1 MREFS
6 HDWRGGSPVSYDAD
20 VLAQPTSYHSPKLEG
35 RRIEGKGGRTLVARE
50 AVEPGEVVVVFG
62 GEVVHASKLAELSP
76 AERLLTLQVEEDLYL
91 VSGRDGAAD
100 WVNHSCDPNCGL
112 RGQIALVA
120 MRRLEPG
127 EEICF
132 DYAMSDGTPYDQ
144 FPCGCGAAT
153 CRGSVTGEDWSRP
166 ELWKRYEGYF
176 SPYLQRRID
185 AKLAGKREL
194 RSHKTRGRARQG
206 RRA

>member
-1 MREFS
+1 M
-6 HDWRGGSPVSYDAD
+6 PAT
-20 VLAQPTSYHSPKLEG
+20 PTSYHSPKLEG
-35 RRIEGKGGRTLVARE
+35 RRIAGKGGRTLVARE
-50 AVEPGEVVVVFG
+50 VVEPGEVVVVFG
-62 GEVVHASKLAELSP
+62 GEVVPAAQLDALSP
-76 AERLLTLQVEEDLYL
+76 AQRLLTLQVEEDLYL
-91 VSGRDGAAD
+91 VSGHDGAAD

-153 CRGSVTGEDWSRP
+153 CRGKVTGDDWSRP
-166 ELWKRYEGYF
+166 ELWERYHGYF

-185 AKLAGKREL
+185 AKLAGAREL
-194 RSHKTRGRARQG
+194 RSHVNRGREPQEK
-206 RRA
+206 RR

>member
-1 MREFS
+1 MQRFS
-6 HDWRGGSPVSYDAD
+6 HDWRGRSSFSYDAD
-20 VLAQPTSYHSPKLEG
+20 VHSQPTSYHSPKLEG
-35 RRIEGKGGRTLVARE
+35 RRIHGKGGRTLVARE
-50 AVEPGEVVVVFG
+50 VIEPDELVVVFG
-62 GEVVHASKLAELSP
+62 GEVVQASQLAALSP

-91 VSGRDGAAD
+91 VSGSDGAAD

-144 FPCGCGAAT
+144 FPCGCGAKT

-166 ELWKRYEGYF
+166 ELWERYQGYF

-185 AKLAGKREL
+185 APLAGAGEL
-194 RSHKTRGRARQG
+194 RSHKDRGRAGQG
-206 RRA
+206 RPR

>member
-1 MREFS
+1 
-6 HDWRGGSPVSYDAD
+6 
-20 VLAQPTSYHSPKLEG
+20 VLPHATSYHSPKLEG

-50 AVEPGEVVVVFG
+50 VVLPDEVVVVFG
-62 GEVVHASKLAELSP
+62 GEVVHARDLDSLTSAQ
-76 AERLLTLQVEEDLYL
+76 RLLTLQVEEELYL
-91 VSGRDGAAD
+91 VSPNDGAAD

-127 EEICF
+127 DEVSF

-144 FPCGCGAAT
+144 FTCGCGSPM
-153 CRGSVTGEDWSRP
+153 CRGAVSGEDWSRP
-166 ELWKRYEGYF
+166 ELWKRYRGYF

-185 AKLAGKREL
+185 AKLAAAREL
-194 RSHKTRGRARQG
+194 RSHSKRGRAERG
-206 RRA
+206 IRR

>member
-1 MREFS
+1 M
-6 HDWRGGSPVSYDAD
+6 H
-20 VLAQPTSYHSPKLEG
+20 AQPTSYHSPKLEG
-35 RRIEGKGGRTLVARE
+35 RRIDGKGGRTLVARE
-50 AVEPGEVVVVFG
+50 IVEPDELVVVFG
-62 GEVVHASKLAELSP
+62 GEVVQASQLAALSP

-91 VSGRDGAAD
+91 VSRADGAAD

-144 FPCGCGAAT
+144 FPCGCGARN
-153 CRGSVTGEDWSRP
+153 CRGQVTGNDWSRP
-166 ELWKRYEGYF
+166 ELWERYRGYF
-176 SPYLQRRID
+176 SPYIQRRID
-185 AKLAGKREL
+185 AKLAGTDDM
-194 RSHKTRGRARQG
+194 RSSVERGRARQG
-206 RRA
+206 RRT

>member
-1 MREFS
+1 
-6 HDWRGGSPVSYDAD
+6 
-20 VLAQPTSYHSPKLEG
+20 VLAQPTSYHSPKVEG
-35 RRIEGKGGRTLVARE
+35 HRIEGKGGRTLVARQ

-62 GEVVHASKLAELSP
+62 GEVVHASKLGQLSP

-91 VSGRDGAAD
+91 VSAADGAAD

-127 EEICF
+127 EEISF

-144 FPCGCGAAT
+144 FPCSCGAAT
-153 CRGSVTGEDWSRP
+153 CRGAVTGEDWKRP
-166 ELWKRYEGYF
+166 ELWERYRGYF
-176 SPYLQRRID
+176 SPYLERRID
-185 AKLAGKREL
+185 AKLAGNREL

-206 RRA
+206 RRV